1 MTKTSF
7 EDVFRSLKVRNLV
20 KARKIEADNVSLSG
34 VQALT
39 AAGAINVTSPV
50 TTLAITGSSNVA
62 FTLPNG
68 EPGQMKIIKIISK
81 STGDAVITPATFHD
95 GTTLTFDTANEAV
108 ILVYHATLG
117 WMIASNNGGAV
128 A

>member
-1 MTKTSF
+1 MTRTSF
-7 EDVFRSLKVRNLV
+7 EDVYRSLKVRNLL
-20 KARKIEADNVSLSG
+20 KARKIEADNISLSG

-39 AAGAINVTSPV
+39 AAGAINLTDPV
-50 TTLAITGSSNVA
+50 TTLAVGAGNLA
-62 FTLPNG
+62 FTLADG
-68 EPGQMKIIKIISK
+68 EAGQIKVIKLIS
-81 STGDAVITPATFHD
+81 TGGGDAVITPATFHD
-95 GTTLTFDTANEAV
+95 GTTLTLDTVNESV

>member
-1 MTKTSF
+1 MTRTSF
-7 EDVFRSLKVRNLV
+7 EDVYRSLKVRNLL

-34 VQALT
+34 VQAMVATGTLD
-39 AAGAINVTSPV
+39 AATPV
-50 TTLAITGSSNVA
+50 STIAITGTPNVA
-62 FTLPNG
+62 FTLENG
-68 EPGQMKIIKIISK
+68 EAGQIKVIKLI
-81 STGDAVITPATFHD
+81 STGGGHAVITPTLFHD
-95 GTTLTFDTANEAV
+95 GSTLTLDTVNESV